1 MKKIKIN
8 SEYIEL
14 QQLLKME
21 SIISSGGQAKYFLA
35 ENDVYFNGEKETR
48 RGKKLRPGDVIKVN
62 GEEYVIE

>member
-1 MKKIKIN
+1 MKKI
-8 SEYIEL
+8 
-14 QQLLKME
+14 
-21 SIISSGGQAKYFLA
+21 IISSGGQAKYFLA